1 MKTTEL
7 STARLTAAQAYNL
20 HIQKVRRDAAVERQ
34 RQDYQADIARVQA
47 LYAEGASR
55 KAPTV
60 VKPQFKQAATYT
72 VTQLPGGAKASAAAE
87 KAAAT
92 RRSRAKDTS
101 PEAEA
106 RRAKRRARRAARKAA
121 ASV

>member
-7 STARLTAAQAYNL
+7 ATARLTTAEVYKRHAQT
-20 HIQKVRRDAAVERQ
+20 VRRNAAIERQ

-47 LYAEGASR
+47 LYTEGSSR
-55 KAPTV
+55 KAPV
-60 VKPQFKQAATYT
+60 VAKPQFKQAATYT

-121 ASV
+121 AQG